1 MFRLSYD
8 QAKKLVNRGEL
19 FSTPTYNGSTFGSRF
34 ISAFLMTIFMGPL
47 AMILGIGTS
56 NSLEELFRI
65 NIPLISHVIT
75 PVITILISVTVI
87 GYWISVIAP
96 RRNIA
101 SFNMR
106 SNVLL
111 FGLIISVPV
120 VVFPLTFGTTVY
132 LYGLPTV
139 ILQAI
144 LLLIY
149 ILFKIRSYR
158 NEVREKIFNG
168 QLKKSAIDRFNLKI
182 TVISLVVI
190 DLVSATFRFVMFGH
204 ISLKLVLLDMMFQ
217 LLMLMAIYLVLV
229 YTYNKLYKASYIV
242 KYAREFQ
249 YDWKITDKDWWFT
262 AKRAAKHPRVYPPVE
277 EGTKEPTPKEGNK
290 HG

>member
-158 NEVREKIFNG
+158 V
-168 QLKKSAIDRFNLKI
+168 KSKM
-182 TVISLVVI
+182 LV
-190 DLVSATFRFVMFGH
+190 
-204 ISLKLVLLDMMFQ
+204 
-217 LLMLMAIYLVLV
+217 
-229 YTYNKLYKASYIV
+229 
-242 KYAREFQ
+242 
-249 YDWKITDKDWWFT
+249 
-262 AKRAAKHPRVYPPVE
+262 
-277 EGTKEPTPKEGNK
+277 
-290 HG
+290 

>member
-1 MFRLSYD
+1 
-8 QAKKLVNRGEL
+8 
-19 FSTPTYNGSTFGSRF
+19 
-34 ISAFLMTIFMGPL
+34 MTVFMGPL
-47 AMILGIGTS
+47 TMILGIGTS
-56 NSLEELFRI
+56 NSLKELFGI
-65 NIPLISHVIT
+65 SIPLISQVIT

-120 VVFPLTFGTTVY
+120 IVFPLTFGTTVY
-132 LYGLPTV
+132 LYGLPTF
-139 ILQAI
+139 ILQAV

-168 QLKKSAIDRFNLKI
+168 QQKKRAIDRFSLKI
-182 TVISLVVI
+182 TVILLVVI
-190 DLVSATFRFVMFGH
+190 DLVSAIFRFVMYGH
-204 ISLKLVLLDMMFQ
+204 ISLKLVFLDIMFQ

-249 YDWKITDKDWWFT
+249 YDWKIPDKEWWFT
-262 AKRAAKHPRVYPPVE
+262 ADAAAKHPRVYPPV
-277 EGTKEPTPKEGNK
+277 KK
-290 HG
+290 

>member
-1 MFRLSYD
+1 
-8 QAKKLVNRGEL
+8 
-19 FSTPTYNGSTFGSRF
+19 
-34 ISAFLMTIFMGPL
+34 
-47 AMILGIGTS
+47 
-56 NSLEELFRI
+56 
-65 NIPLISHVIT
+65 
-75 PVITILISVTVI
+75 
-87 GYWISVIAP
+87 
-96 RRNIA
+96 
-101 SFNMR
+101 MR

-168 QLKKSAIDRFNLKI
+168 QLKKNAIDRFNLKI

-217 LLMLMAIYLVLV
+217 LSLPSWL
-229 YTYNKLYKASYIV
+229 
-242 KYAREFQ
+242 
-249 YDWKITDKDWWFT
+249 
-262 AKRAAKHPRVYPPVE
+262 
-277 EGTKEPTPKEGNK
+277 
-290 HG
+290 